1 MSPRSTLAALVVL
14 ALLTTACGIKSEP
27 TGALPPF
34 PQTTSDGFN
43 REVEVNTAP
52 KRIVTLDPGLSQTVV
67 ALGLGPRLA
76 GRSGQ
81 ESRRFK
87 HRAPVVLDAS
97 GRPNVRKLKKLQ
109 PDLVLA
115 TPSVVGTPAAAD
127 SLATNIGAEVYVSD
141 PASVRGVEND
151 LQQIGALTDTRRRAQ
166 QLVNAIALEQRKV
179 AGEVRGRA
187 PVPVF
192 VDLGFRNTI
201 PPAGL
206 AASLIALAG
215 GRNIAAAAPPGKA
228 VPSSVLRKGAPRVY
242 LVASSSGL
250 TLKDLRRQ
258 RATRNLPAVK
268 AGNVFVVP
276 DSMLTEGGPGVA
288 KALATIAHDVQSG
301 ASAP

>member
-14 ALLTTACGIKSEP
+14 ALLTSACGIKSEP

-52 KRIVTLDPGLSQTVV
+52 RHIVTLDPGLSQTVA
-67 ALGLGPRLA
+67 ALGLGSRLV

-81 ESRRFK
+81 EPHDFK
-87 HRAPVVLDAS
+87 HRAPIVLNAN
-97 GRPNVRKLKKLQ
+97 GQPNVKKLKQLE

-115 TPSVVGTPAAAD
+115 TPGVVGTPAAAD
-127 SLATNIGAEVYVSD
+127 ALATNIGAEVYVSN

-151 LQQIGALTDTRRRAQ
+151 IQQIGALTDTRVRSQ
-166 QLVNAIALEQRKV
+166 QLVNTIAKEQHRV
-179 AGEVRGRA
+179 SREVSGQP

-201 PPAGL
+201 SPTGL
-206 AASLIALAG
+206 AANLIALAG
-215 GRNIAAAAPPGKA
+215 GQNIAAAAPQGKA
-228 VPSSVLRKGAPRVY
+228 VPTSVLRKGAPRVY

-258 RATRNLPAVK
+258 RATKNLPAVK
-268 AGNVFVVP
+268 DGNVFVVP

-288 KALATIAHDVQSG
+288 KALATIAHDIQAG
-301 ASAP
+301 QPAQ